1 MTLVLPFIL
10 HGRPGVVQ
18 RPPEGGVLRAPQR
31 LHDAEREH
39 RMRHDPRACPDRT
52 PPLAVKRPARPYK
65 SPIQYR
71 HLISE
76 HNDSI
81 MVF

>member
-18 RPPEGGVLRAPQR
+18 RPPEGGVLPAPQR

-39 RMRHDPRACPDRT
+39 RVRHDPRACPAGAGHRRWLLSALRAHT
-52 PPLAVKRPARPYK
+52 KAPYK
-65 SPIQYR
+65 TVI
-71 HLISE
+71 
-76 HNDSI
+76 
-81 MVF
+81 